1 MAPMSTLGPADGA
14 FGTRLKQAREAR
26 GVSLRQIADR
36 TKLSMVALE
45 ALERD
50 DISRLPGGIFSRAF
64 VRSYAAEV
72 GLDPERTVREFIEQ
86 FPHEWVTAG
95 SPHVRH
101 DEEEPASDTHRR
113 VLAIAV
119 AVVIGLA
126 AVAGGIMVWRA
137 APEPADAASPPAA
150 PAAADTTARV
160 ARPGPDPMIVEL
172 TARGPLVLEVIV
184 DGTAEASRDVAAG
197 ERLEFSAEREVT
209 LTASDAGALDLW
221 INGQPAAALGPA
233 GERASVR
240 IDRANV
246 GDFLTTP

>member
-26 GVSLRQIADR
+26 CVSLRQIADR

-72 GLDPERTVREFIEQ
+72 GLDPERTVREFIER

-95 SPHVRH
+95 SPHVRQ
-101 DEEEPASDTHRR
+101 DEDEPGSDTRRR

-119 AVVIGLA
+119 AIVIGLA

-137 APEPADAASPPAA
+137 APEPVDAGPRPAA
-150 PAAADTTARV
+150 PAADTTARV

-172 TARGPLVLEVIV
+172 TALAPLVLDVSV
-184 DGTAEASRDVAAG
+184 DGASAASRDVAAG
-197 ERLEFSAEREVT
+197 ERLEFSADREVT
-209 LTASDAGALDLW
+209 LTASDAGALELW